1 MAFRHILRLGRHSRV
16 IVSNKCFYKSSFLS
30 SRVVVSQ
37 AAAFQNRYYSQ
48 QTEPV
53 KNEEND
59 LHSIIKDTEKATG
72 DKNTHEFKAETK
84 MLLEIVAKSLYSDK
98 EVFVRELISNASDA
112 LEKLRYTSLSQGIS
126 INTPLEIHI
135 ATDKQNRTI
144 TIQDTGIGMTKEE
157 LVTNL
162 GTIARSGSK
171 SFIEQL
177 KAKGPSSASDASSII
192 GQFGV
197 GFYSS
202 FMVAEKVDVYTKS
215 FEKDSVGY
223 KWCSDGTGTYDIQ
236 EAEGVQAGTKIV
248 IHLKTD
254 CREFSDEDTVR
265 NIIQKYSNFV
275 GSPIFVNG
283 KQVNTIQPLW
293 LKDAKEV
300 KPEQHEEFY
309 RYICNSYDR
318 PRFTLHYKTDSP
330 MMIRA
335 LLYFPE
341 GKPGLFELSRDADL
355 GVALYTKKV
364 LIKSRA
370 ENILPKWL
378 RFVKGVVDSEDIPL
392 NLSREL
398 LQNSALIAKLRYI
411 LTSRVLK
418 FLQDKLIKDPQEY
431 EKFHQDYGL
440 FIKEGIVTTHDV
452 IEREEIAKLLKFEC
466 STSPPGEKKSL
477 TEYVEGIKDN
487 RRDIYYLAAPSRELA
502 EASPYFESLKK
513 QNVNVLFC
521 YEPYDELVFMHL
533 REFGKC
539 RLVSLEKE
547 MRDDKGSESS
557 DLGSD
562 VIKGEIDNLKN
573 WLKST
578 LKGKIHSVKTTN
590 RLESHPCVVTVEEMA
605 SARQFIRQQ
614 ATAISEESKYALLK
628 PQLEINPKHPI
639 IKKLSKLTT
648 SNPKLAELVAK
659 QLFSN
664 AMVSA
669 GLLEDPRIILT
680 DMNDLLTQAL
690 EIH

>member
-1 MAFRHILRLGRHSRV
+1 MALRNFLRIGRQSKL
-16 IVSNKCFYKSSFLS
+16 IFYN
-30 SRVVVSQ
+30 R
-37 AAAFQNRYYSQ
+37 AFQNISPIETVSRLGGIQSCYFSQ
-48 QTEPV
+48 ESQATKDV
-53 KNEEND
+53 END
-59 LHSIIKDTEKATG
+59 FHSIIKDTEKTTG

-84 MLLEIVAKSLYSDK
+84 MLLDIVAKSLYSDK
-98 EVFVRELISNASDA
+98 EVFIRELISNASDA
-112 LEKLRYTSLSQGIS
+112 LEKLRYTSLSEGKS
-126 INTPLEIHI
+126 FDTPLEIHI
-135 ATDKQNRTI
+135 GTDKQNRII

-157 LVTNL
+157 LVSNL

-171 SFIEQL
+171 SFIEKL
-177 KAKGPSSASDASSII
+177 KEKGPSTSSDVSSII

-202 FMVAEKVDVYTKS
+202 FMVAEKVEVYTKS
-215 FEKDSVGY
+215 HKENSVGY
-223 KWCSDGTGTYDIQ
+223 KWSTDGSGTYDIQ
-236 EAEGVQAGTKIV
+236 EAEGVQEGTKII
-248 IHLKTD
+248 IHLKID
-254 CREFSDEDTVR
+254 CREFSDENTVK
-265 NIIQKYSNFV
+265 NVIQKYSNFV

-300 KPEQHEEFY
+300 TKEQHDEFF
-309 RYICNSYDR
+309 RYIGNTYDR

-335 LLYFPE
+335 LLYFPD

-355 GVALYTKKV
+355 GVSLYTKKV

-411 LTSRVLK
+411 LTTKVLK
-418 FLQDKLIKDPQEY
+418 FLQEKLVKEPEEY

-452 IEREEIAKLLKFEC
+452 LEKEEIAKLLKFEF
-466 STSPPGEKKSL
+466 STSPPGVKKTL
-477 TEYVEGIKDN
+477 TEYVENIKDN
-487 RRDIYYLAAPSRELA
+487 RKDIYYLAAPSRELA
-502 EASPYFESLKK
+502 ESSPYFESLKK
-513 QNVNVLFC
+513 QNIDVLFC

-547 MRDDKGSESS
+547 MRDDKSS
-557 DLGSD
+557 DATDLGSD
-562 VIKGEIDNLKN
+562 IIKGEIDNLKN

-578 LKGKIHSVKTTN
+578 LAGKIHSVKTTN
-590 RLESHPCVVTVEEMA
+590 RLQAHPCVVTVEEMA
-605 SARQFIRQQ
+605 SARQFLRQQ

-639 IKKLSKLTT
+639 IKKLCKLKN
-648 SNPKLAELVAK
+648 SNPKLADLVAK

-680 DMNDLLTQAL
+680 DMNELLTQAL